1 MTKDSS
7 GPPRSFA
14 GMLAL
19 LTGLCA
25 AGLSAVWFARFWE
38 GGLRFAML
46 PPDDLTEF
54 DLLMSNV
61 LFTELYMFGVP
72 ILVLVALA
80 AGSVAWRERIGQV
93 GLALGVAAAM
103 GYALALRSALTIL

>member
-1 MTKDSS
+1 
-7 GPPRSFA
+7 
-14 GMLAL
+14 
-19 LTGLCA
+19 
-25 AGLSAVWFARFWE
+25 
-38 GGLRFAML
+38 
-46 PPDDLTEF
+46 
-54 DLLMSNV
+54 
-61 LFTELYMFGVP
+61 MFGVP

>member
-1 MTKDSS
+1 MEPDRAQCSFS
-7 GPPRSFA
+7 GL
-14 GMLAL
+14 LAL

-25 AGLSAVWFARFWE
+25 AALSAAWFARFWE

-61 LFTELYMFGVP
+61 LLTELYMFGLP
-72 ILVLVALA
+72 ILALMALA
-80 AGSVAWRERIGQV
+80 AGAVAWRERFGQV
-93 GLALGVAAAM
+93 GFALAAASVV
-103 GYALALRSALTIL
+103 GYALALQSSLTQF